1 MRLCKINLLLFSII
15 LLCSVRS
22 LSQTAVTSLHG
33 AVVDPGGAAT
43 PQADVTLTNRESGF
57 TQTRKSNAE
66 GEYSFQQIPPGK
78 YTVTVSAVGFAPQ
91 VRQVELLVNQTGRLD
106 INLAIQA
113 TSTSVE
119 VSAQTVTLNTSDATI
134 GTPFN
139 QAQIQALPFEGNN
152 VLDLLSLQGGVMF
165 LGRQSD
171 SQMDSDSRSGS
182 VNGARSDQNNY
193 TLDGL
198 DDNNQ
203 NKGYAFEGVLRSTRD
218 SVEEFRVVT
227 TNSNADSGRSSG
239 AQVALVTRGGTNSFH
254 GTAYE
259 YHRPT
264 NMVANDWFNKHSE
277 LQNGEPNTP
286 GKFLRNTFGGSFGGP
301 VLKDKLFFF
310 LAYEGQRTAES
321 TQVIREVPT
330 AALRQGNVTYLASDG
345 TTKML
350 TPADIASMDP
360 NCSANG
366 TCPLGA
372 GINPAALAY
381 LSQLPLPNG
390 NALGDG
396 FNFGSYTFSSPSPQ
410 SLGTYIAKIDYN
422 LNAKQ
427 RLFVRG
433 NLQYDTSINAKQ
445 YPSSSPNSARYDN
458 SKGISAGHVWTV
470 SDMIVNNVRYG
481 FVRQGYADRGTTNQD
496 YVTFSNVDTFSSS
509 YLGTTYPSNI
519 INVPTHNAVDDVTW
533 VKGKHTIQTGAN
545 YRAIFNN
552 RTTDSTAHKYANVTS
567 NFLTV
572 GSIAGTGS
580 SLDPSAF
587 GLPAVDTSFKTAYNS
602 AISDVTGLITH
613 SVEFLNYGVSG
624 NSLSPL
630 PLGTLTTR
638 HYLSNE
644 FEYYLQ
650 DSWKVKPNLTLTFG
664 LRHSLLQVPYERNGQ
679 EVSPTT
685 SVQDW
690 FNTRGAQMLQGQT
703 YDPRIS
709 FGPAGRANG
718 KAGFWNMDKLDIAPR
733 FAFAYSPRF
742 SSGLL
747 SKLVGQQANRTSI
760 RGGFG
765 MYYDHFGEGIM
776 NTFDSHG
783 SFGLSTQAENGVD
796 QHVDTAPRFSGAQSV
811 PTAIIPVATSAGTF
825 PVTPG
830 DSVAISYGL
839 DSKLHTPYAYGFDLA
854 ISRELSKGLI
864 VEAAYTGRLA
874 HRLLQQRDLAMPL
887 DLVDPKGGGDYFA
900 AATRMTKL
908 ANAGT
913 PVANVAANPYWE
925 HMFPGAAG
933 GGLSATQN
941 IYQTEFSHSHID
953 PVTNQVVWAPIVAG
967 NETAALYDLDIGISP
982 ADTTDPLYRY
992 FDPQYAS
999 FYAWSSIGTSSYH
1012 SMQLSL
1018 HRPMQKGVQFD
1029 FNYVFAKSS
1038 DLGSDTER
1046 GYNQQLFSSLI
1057 NSWNI
1062 RGNRGP
1068 SDFDVRHSVVGNA
1081 VVALPFGRGAA
1092 FASGVNRAMDA
1103 LIGGWT
1109 LSGLMHW
1116 TSGLPFST
1124 IDGLGWGTNWNNQS
1138 FNILTG
1144 PIATG
1149 GHNSN
1154 SGDPNVFKNQA
1165 AALANI
1171 RAPYPG
1177 ETGQRNIFRGDGYF
1191 SIDSGLSKVFRITER
1206 QDLKFSFE
1214 VFNVTNSVRFD
1225 PNSIANNPF
1234 GSASSFG
1241 NYSALLTRP
1250 RVVQLS
1256 LRYAF

>member
-1 MRLCKINLLLFSII
+1 MRLRKISLLLFSVI

-43 PQADVTLTNRESGF
+43 PQAEITLTNRDSGF
-57 TQTRKSNAE
+57 TQTRRSNAE

-239 AQVALVTRGGTNSFH
+239 AQVALVTRSGANSFH

-310 LAYEGQRTAES
+310 LAFEGQRTAES

-345 TTKML
+345 TTKTL
-350 TPADIASMDP
+350 TPANIASMDP
-360 NCSANG
+360 GCSAAG
-366 TCPLGA
+366 TCPNGA
-372 GINPAALAY
+372 GINQAALAY

-396 FNFGSYTFSSPSPQ
+396 FNFGSYAFSSPSPQ
-410 SLGTYIAKIDYN
+410 SLATYIAKIDYN

-433 NLQYDTSINAKQ
+433 NLQYDTTINAKQ
-445 YPSSSPNSARYDN
+445 YPTSLPNSARYDN

-470 SDMIVNNVRYG
+470 SDTVVNNVRYG
-481 FVRQGYADRGTTNQD
+481 FVRQGYADRGTTNHD
-496 YVTFSNVDTFSSS
+496 YVTFANVDTFSAGVN
-509 YLGTTYPSNI
+509 GTIYPSSI
-519 INVPTHNAVDDVTW
+519 INVPTHNAVDDITW
-533 VKGKHTIQTGAN
+533 VKGKHTIQGGIN

-552 RTTDSTAHKYANVTS
+552 RTTDSTAYKSASVHFD
-567 NFLTV
+567 FLTV

-580 SLDPSAF
+580 SLDPGAF
-587 GLPAVDTSFKTAYNS
+587 GFPTVDASFKTAYNS
-602 AISDVTGLITH
+602 AIADATGLITH
-613 SVEFLNYGVSG
+613 AVEFLNFGVSG
-624 NSLSPL
+624 NNLNPL
-630 PLGTLTTR
+630 PSGAFTTR

-650 DSWKVKPNLTLTFG
+650 DSWKVKSNLTLTFG
-664 LRHSLLQVPYERNGQ
+664 FRHSLLQVPYERNGQ
-679 EVSPTT
+679 EVSPTA

-690 FNTRGAQMLQGQT
+690 FNTRGAQMVQGQT

-709 FGPAGRANG
+709 FAPAGRANG
-718 KAGFWNMDKLDIAPR
+718 KAGLWNMDKLDLAPR
-733 FAFAYSPRF
+733 FAFAYSPNYGDGF
-742 SSGLL
+742 LGHLL
-747 SKLVGQQANRTSI
+747 GHQANQTSI

-796 QHVDTAPRFSGAQSV
+796 QHVDTAPRFTGPQDV
-811 PTAIIPVATSAGTF
+811 PTSIIPVASSSGAF

-839 DSKLHTPYAYGFDLA
+839 DSKLHTPYSYGFDLA
-854 ISRELSKGLI
+854 ISRQLPKGLI

-874 HRLLQQRDLAMPL
+874 HRLLQQRDLGMPL

-900 AATRMTKL
+900 AATQMTKL

-913 PVANVAANPYWE
+913 SVANVPTNPYWE
-925 HMFPGAAG
+925 HMFPGAAA

-941 IYQTEFSHSHID
+941 IYQTEFSHFDS
-953 PVTNQVVWAPIVAG
+953 VTGIWSPIVSG
-967 NETAALYDLDIGISP
+967 NETAALYDLDLGFSP
-982 ADTTDPLYRY
+982 ADSTDPTFRY

-1012 SMQLSL
+1012 GVQLSL
-1018 HRPMQKGVQFD
+1018 HHPMQRGVQFD
-1029 FNYVFAKSS
+1029 FNYVFSKSS

-1046 GYNQQLFSSLI
+1046 GYNQQIFGSLV

-1062 RGNRGP
+1062 QGNRGP
-1068 SDFDVRHSVVGNA
+1068 SDFDVRHSVVAN
-1081 VVALPFGRGAA
+1081 VMVALPFGRGATFFSSA
-1092 FASGVNRAMDA
+1092 NRAVDT

-1116 TSGLPFST
+1116 TSGLPFNT
-1124 IDGLGWGTNWNNQS
+1124 FDGLGWGTNWAIQS
-1138 FNILTG
+1138 FNVQTG
-1144 PIATG
+1144 PISSG
-1149 GHNSN
+1149 GHSSDAN
-1154 SGDPNVFKNQA
+1154 GDPNAFKNQA
-1165 AALANI
+1165 QALANL

-1191 SIDSGLSKVFRITER
+1191 SIDSGLSKIFRITER

-1225 PNSIANNPF
+1225 PASIANNPF

-1241 NYSALLTRP
+1241 NYSSLLTRP

>member
-1 MRLCKINLLLFSII
+1 MRFLKISSLLFAVA
-15 LLCSVRS
+15 LCCS
-22 LSQTAVTSLHG
+22 LVSYSQTAVTSLYGTVADPDG
-33 AVVDPGGAAT
+33 AVA
-43 PQADVTLTNRESGF
+43 PQVDVTIIDTASGF
-57 TQTRKSNAE
+57 TQTRKSNSE

-78 YTVTVSAVGFAPQ
+78 YKVTVKAAGFAQ
-91 VRQVELLVNQTGRLD
+91 QIRQVEVLVNQPAKLD
-106 INLAIQA
+106 VKLTLQSE
-113 TSTSVE
+113 STTVE
-119 VSAQTVTLNTSDATI
+119 VSAQAVTLNTSDATI

-152 VLDLLSLQGGVMF
+152 VLDLLSLQGGVLF

-171 SQMDSDSRSGS
+171 SKMDSDSRSGT

-254 GTAYE
+254 GSAYE

-277 LQNGEPNTP
+277 LQNGEPNVP

-301 VLKDKLFFF
+301 ILKDKLFFF
-310 LAYEGQRTAES
+310 LAYEGQRTSES

-330 AALRQGNVTYLASDG
+330 AALRAGNVTYLASDG
-345 TTKML
+345 TTKTL

-360 NCSANG
+360 GCTAAG
-366 TCPLGA
+366 TCPQGA
-372 GINPAALAY
+372 GIDPAALRF

-396 FNFGSYTFSSPSPQ
+396 FNFGSYAFSSPSPQ
-410 SLGTYIAKIDYN
+410 SLNTYIAKVDYN
-422 LNAKQ
+422 LSAKQ

-433 NLQYDTSINAKQ
+433 NLQKDTTINAKQ
-445 YPSSSPNSARYDN
+445 YPGSSPNSARYDN
-458 SKGISAGHVWTV
+458 SKGISAGHVWTI
-470 SDMIVNNVRYG
+470 SDTVVNNVRYG
-481 FVRQGYADRGTTNQD
+481 FVRQGYADRGTTNHD
-496 YVTFSNVDTFSSS
+496 YINFANVDTFTSGAD
-509 YLGTTYPSNI
+509 GTTYPSSI
-519 INVPTHNAVDDVTW
+519 INVPTHNVVDDVTW
-533 VKGKHTIQTGAN
+533 VKGKHTIQGGAN
-545 YRAIFNN
+545 YRLIFND
-552 RTTDSTAHKYANVTS
+552 RTTDSTAYKSANVTY

-580 SLDPSAF
+580 SLDPAAF
-587 GLPAVDTSFKTAYNS
+587 GFPAVDASFKQAYNS
-602 AISDVTGLITH
+602 AIADATGLITH
-613 SVEFLNYGVSG
+613 SIEFLNYGVNG
-624 NSLSPL
+624 NNLNAL
-630 PLGTLTTR
+630 PAGAFTAR

-664 LRHSLLQVPYERNGQ
+664 FRHSLLQVPYERNGQ

-690 FNTRGAQMLQGQT
+690 FNTRGADMLQGIT

-709 FGPAGRANG
+709 FAPAGRANG
-718 KAGFWNMDKLDIAPR
+718 KAGLWDMDKLDIAPR
-733 FAFAYSPRF
+733 FSFAYSPNFRDGF
-742 SSGLL
+742 LGR
-747 SKLVGQQANRTSI
+747 VFGRQGNQTSI

-765 MYYDHFGEGIM
+765 MYYDHFGEGTI
-776 NTFDSHG
+776 NTFDAHG

-796 QHVDTAPRFSGAQSV
+796 QHVDTAPRFTGPTDV
-811 PTAIIPVATSAGTF
+811 PTSIIPPVSASGSF

-830 DSVAISYGL
+830 DGVAISYGL
-839 DSKLHTPYAYGFDLA
+839 DNKLHTPYSYGLDFA
-854 ISRELSKGLI
+854 ISREISKGFI

-874 HRLLQQRDLAMPL
+874 HRLLQQRDLGMPL

-900 AATRMTKL
+900 AATALTKL
-908 ANAGT
+908 ANSGT
-913 PVANVAANPYWE
+913 PVSSVPTIKYWE
-925 HMFPGAAG
+925 DMFPGAAQ

-941 IYQTEFSHSHID
+941 IYQNEFSHFNSATGI
-953 PVTNQVVWAPIVAG
+953 WSPIVSG
-967 NETAALYDLDIGISP
+967 NETAALYDLDLGFSP
-982 ADTTDPLYRY
+982 ADSTDPQFRY

-1012 SMQLSL
+1012 GLQLSL
-1018 HRPMQKGVQFD
+1018 HHPMQKGVQFD
-1029 FNYVFAKSS
+1029 FNYVFSKSS

-1046 GYNQQLFSSLI
+1046 GYNQQVFGYI
-1057 NSWNI
+1057 VNSWNV

-1068 SDFDVRHSVVGNA
+1068 SDFDVRHSVVMNGILN
-1081 VVALPFGRGAA
+1081 LPFGRGAT
-1092 FASGVNRAMDA
+1092 FFSGANRAVDT
-1103 LIGGWT
+1103 LIGGWS

-1116 TSGLPFST
+1116 TSGLPFNT
-1124 IDGLGWGTNWNNQS
+1124 FDGLGWGTNWAIQS
-1138 FNILTG
+1138 FNVQTG
-1144 PIATG
+1144 PISSG
-1149 GHNSN
+1149 GHHSDAN
-1154 SGDPNVFKNQA
+1154 GDPNAFKDQA
-1165 AALANI
+1165 QALANL

-1191 SIDSGLSKVFRITER
+1191 SIDSGLSKVFRLSER
-1206 QDLKFSFE
+1206 QDLKFAFE
-1214 VFNVTNSVRFD
+1214 AFNVTNSVRFD
-1225 PNSIANNPF
+1225 PNSINNNPF
-1234 GSASSFG
+1234 GSPSSFG
-1241 NYSALLTRP
+1241 NYSSLLTRP

>member
-1 MRLCKINLLLFSII
+1 MKLFRISLLLLSVM
-15 LLCSVRS
+15 LLCSLRS
-22 LSQTAVTSLHG
+22 LSQTAVTSLYG
-33 AVVDPGGAAT
+33 TVEDPGGAVA
-43 PQADVTLTNRESGF
+43 PQVDVTIVDMASGF
-57 TQTRKSNAE
+57 TQTRKSNAD

-78 YTVTVSAVGFAPQ
+78 YKITVRAAGFAQ
-91 VRQVELLVNQTGRLD
+91 QIRQVELLVNQPVKLD
-106 INLAIQA
+106 VKLTLQSE
-113 TSTSVE
+113 STTVE

-165 LGRQSD
+165 LGRQTD

-239 AQVALVTRGGTNSFH
+239 AQVALVTRSGTNAFH

-259 YHRPT
+259 YNRPT

-277 LQNGEPNTP
+277 LANGEPNVP
-286 GKFLRNTFGGSFGGP
+286 GKLLRNTFGGSFGGP
-301 VLKDKLFFF
+301 ILKDRLFFF

-321 TQVIREVPT
+321 TQVTREVPT

-345 TTKML
+345 TTKTL
-350 TPADIASMDP
+350 TPTDIASMDP
-360 NCSANG
+360 GCSAAG
-366 TCPLGA
+366 TCPNGA
-372 GINPAALAY
+372 GVNAAALAY

-390 NALGDG
+390 NQLGDG

-410 SLGTYIAKIDYN
+410 SLTTYIAKIDYN

-433 NLQYDTSINAKQ
+433 NLQKDTTVNPKQ
-445 YPSSSPNSARYDN
+445 YPTSQPNSARYDN
-458 SKGISAGHVWTV
+458 SKGISAGHVWTI
-470 SDMIVNNVRYG
+470 SDTVVNNVRYG

-509 YLGTTYPSNI
+509 NLGTTYPSSI

-533 VKGKHTIQTGAN
+533 VKGKHTLQAGVN

-580 SLDPSAF
+580 SLDPGSF
-587 GLPAVDTSFKTAYNS
+587 GLPSVDTSFKTAYNS

-630 PLGTLTTR
+630 PSGTLTTR

-644 FEYYLQ
+644 LEYYLQ
-650 DSWKVKPNLTLTFG
+650 DSWKVRPNLTLTFG
-664 LRHSLLQVPYERNGQ
+664 LRHSLLQVPYERDGQ

-709 FGPAGRANG
+709 FGPAGSANG
-718 KAGFWNMDKLDIAPR
+718 KAGLWSMDKLDIAPR
-733 FAFAYSPRF
+733 FAFAYSPSFDR
-742 SSGLL
+742 GLL
-747 SKLVGQQANRTSI
+747 SKLVGSQAGRTSI

-796 QHVDTAPRFSGAQSV
+796 QHVDTAPRFSGPQSV

-900 AATRMTKL
+900 AATQMTKL

-913 PVANVAANPYWE
+913 PVAKVAANPYWE
-925 HMFPGAAG
+925 HMFPGAAT

-941 IYQTEFSHSHID
+941 IYQTEFSHFNSATGI
-953 PVTNQVVWAPIVAG
+953 WSPIVAG
-967 NETAALYDLDIGISP
+967 NETAALYDLDLGISP
-982 ADTTDPLYRY
+982 ADSTDPTFRY

-1012 SMQLSL
+1012 ALQLSL
-1018 HRPMQKGVQFD
+1018 HHPMQKGLQFD
-1029 FNYVFAKSS
+1029 FNYVFGKSS
-1038 DLGSDTER
+1038 DLGSDAER
-1046 GYNQQLFSSLI
+1046 GYNGQLFSSLI

-1092 FASGVNRAMDA
+1092 FLSGVNRAVDA

-1109 LSGLMHW
+1109 LSGLAHW

-1144 PIATG
+1144 PVVTG
-1149 GHNSN
+1149 GHNSDAN
-1154 SGDPNVFKNQA
+1154 GNPNVFNNQA
-1165 AALANI
+1165 QALANI

-1177 ETGQRNIFRGDGYF
+1177 ETGQRNILRGDGYF

-1206 QDLKFSFE
+1206 QNLKFSFE

-1234 GSASSFG
+1234 GSASTFG
-1241 NYSALLTRP
+1241 DYSALLTRP

>member
-1 MRLCKINLLLFSII
+1 MRLSRTTLLLSSVM
-15 LLCSVRS
+15 LVCSLGSR
-22 LSQTAVTSLHG
+22 SQTAVTSLHG
-33 AVVDPGGAAT
+33 TVVDPGGAVT
-43 PQADVTLTNRESGF
+43 PQADVTLTNRDSGF
-57 TQTRKSNAE
+57 SQTRKSNAE
-66 GEYSFQQIPPGK
+66 GEYNFQQIPPGK
-78 YTVTVSAVGFAPQ
+78 YTVTTTAAGFAPQ
-91 VRQVELLVNQTGRLD
+91 VTQVELLVNQTGRLD
-106 INLAIQA
+106 IHLNLQA
-113 TSTSVE
+113 ATTSIE
-119 VSAQTVTLNTSDATI
+119 VNAQTVTLNTSDATI

-139 QAQIQALPFEGNN
+139 QTQIRALPFEGNN
-152 VLDLLSLQGGVMF
+152 VLDLLSLQAGVMF

-171 SQMDSDSRSGS
+171 GQMDSDSRSGS

-239 AQVALVTRGGTNSFH
+239 AQVALVTRSGTNSFH
-254 GTAYE
+254 GSAYE

-277 LQNGEPNTP
+277 LQNGKPNTP

-321 TQVIREVPT
+321 TQVTREVPT
-330 AALRQGNVTYLASDG
+330 ASLRQGNVTYLASSG
-345 TTKML
+345 TFQTL
-350 TPADIASMDP
+350 TPANIATMDP

-366 TCPLGA
+366 TCPNGA
-372 GINPAALAY
+372 GVDQAALNY
-381 LSQLPLPNG
+381 LNQLPLPNG
-390 NALGDG
+390 NAVGDG
-396 FNFGSYTFSSPSPQ
+396 YNFGSYTFSSPSPQ
-410 SLGTYIAKIDYN
+410 SLNTYLAKMDYN

-433 NLQYDTSINAKQ
+433 NLQYDRTINAEQ
-445 YPSSSPNSARYDN
+445 YPGSPANSARIDN

-470 SDMIVNNVRYG
+470 SDTVVNNLRYG
-481 FVRQGYADRGTTNQD
+481 FVRQGYADRGTTHQD
-496 YVTFSNVDTFSSS
+496 YATFSNVDTLSAGVG
-509 YLGTTYPSNI
+509 GTTYPSSI
-519 INVPTHNAVDDVTW
+519 INVPTHNVVDDVTW
-533 VKGKHTIQTGAN
+533 VKGKHTVQLGAN
-545 YRAIFNN
+545 YRAILNN
-552 RTTDSTAHKYANVTS
+552 RTTDSTAHKFANVTYAY
-567 NFLTV
+567 LTV

-580 SLDPSAF
+580 SLDPVAF
-587 GLPAVDTSFKTAYNS
+587 GFPAVDASFKTAYNS
-602 AISDVTGLITH
+602 AIADATGLITH
-613 SVEFLNYGVSG
+613 AVEFLNYGVSG
-624 NSLSPL
+624 NNLSPL
-630 PLGTLTTR
+630 PAGSLTTR

-685 SVQDW
+685 SVKDW
-690 FNTRGAQMLQGQT
+690 FNTRGADMLQGQT
-703 YDPRIS
+703 YAPAIS
-709 FGPAGRANG
+709 FQPAGRANG
-718 KAGFWNMDKLDIAPR
+718 KAGLWNMDKLDIAPR
-733 FAFAYSPRF
+733 FAFAYSPKF
-742 SSGLL
+742 ASGFL
-747 SKLVGQQANRTSI
+747 SKLVGEKANLTSI

-776 NTFDSHG
+776 NTFDAHG

-796 QHVDTAPRFSGAQSV
+796 QHVDTAPRYTSQQDV
-811 PTAIIPVATSAGTF
+811 PTSIIPVPSSTGTF

-830 DSVAISYGL
+830 NGLAISYGL
-839 DSKLHTPYAYGFDLA
+839 DNKLHTPYAYGFDLA
-854 ISRELSKGLI
+854 ISRELPRGLL

-874 HRLLQQRDLAMPL
+874 HRLLQQLDLGMPL

-900 AATRMTKL
+900 AAKQMSKL

-913 PVANVAANPYWE
+913 PVTNVPVIPYWE
-925 HMFPGAAG
+925 HMFPGAAIPG
-933 GGLSATQN
+933 FSATQN
-941 IYQTEFSHSHID
+941 IYQTEFSHFSSA
-953 PVTNQVVWAPIVAG
+953 TGVWAPNFQG
-967 NETAALYDLDIGISP
+967 NETAALYDLDLGISP
-982 ADTTDPLYRY
+982 ADATDPTFRY
-992 FDPQYAS
+992 FDPQYSS

-1012 SMQLSL
+1012 ALQLSL
-1018 HRPMQKGVQFD
+1018 HRPMKHGLQFD
-1029 FNYVFAKSS
+1029 VNYVFAKSS
-1038 DLGSDTER
+1038 DIGSDAER
-1046 GYNQQLFSSLI
+1046 GYAGQLFSSLI
-1057 NSWNI
+1057 NSWNPK
-1062 RGNRGP
+1062 GNRGP
-1068 SDFDVRHSVVGNA
+1068 SDFDVRHSIVGNWI
-1081 VVALPFGRGAA
+1081 VALPFGRGAA
-1092 FASGVNRAMDA
+1092 FASGVNRALDT

-1109 LSGLMHW
+1109 LSGLVHW

-1124 IDGLGWGTNWNNQS
+1124 VDGLGWGTNWANQS
-1138 FNILTG
+1138 FNVLTG
-1144 PIATG
+1144 PVATG

-1154 SGDPNVFKNQA
+1154 AGDPNVFKNQA
-1165 AALANI
+1165 DALANI

-1206 QDLKFSFE
+1206 QDLQFAFE
-1214 VFNVTNSVRFD
+1214 VFNLTNSVRFD
-1225 PNSIANNPF
+1225 PNSINNNPF
-1234 GSASSFG
+1234 GSPSSFG
-1241 NYSALLTRP
+1241 NYSTLLTRP

>member
-1 MRLCKINLLLFSII
+1 MKLYRISFLLLSII
-15 LLCSVRS
+15 LCCS
-22 LSQTAVTSLHG
+22 LPAFSQTAVTSLYGTVADPDG
-33 AVVDPGGAAT
+33 AVA
-43 PQADVTLTNRESGF
+43 PQVDVTIIDTASGF

-78 YTVTVSAVGFAPQ
+78 YKVTVRASGFAQ
-91 VRQVELLVNQTGRLD
+91 QIRQVELLVNQPVKLD
-106 INLAIQA
+106 VKLTIESASA
-113 TSTSVE
+113 TVE

-239 AQVALVTRGGTNSFH
+239 AQVALVTRGGSNSFH

-259 YHRPT
+259 YNRPT

-277 LQNGEPNTP
+277 LKNGEPNVP

-301 VLKDKLFFF
+301 ILKDKLFFF

-321 TQVIREVPT
+321 TQVTRQVPT
-330 AALRQGNVTYLASDG
+330 ASLRQGNVTYLASDG
-345 TTKML
+345 STKTL

-366 TCPLGA
+366 TCPQGA

-390 NALGDG
+390 NQLGDG

-410 SLGTYIAKIDYN
+410 SLTTYIAKIDYN

-433 NLQYDTSINAKQ
+433 NLQKDTSVNAKQ
-445 YPSSSPNSARYDN
+445 YPSALPNSARYDN

-470 SDMIVNNVRYG
+470 SDTVVNNVRYG

-509 YLGTTYPSNI
+509 YTGTTYPSNI

-533 VKGKHTIQTGAN
+533 VKGKHTIQAGVN

-552 RTTDSTAHKYANVTS
+552 RSTDSTAHKYANVTS

-624 NSLSPL
+624 SSLSPL

-650 DSWKVKPNLTLTFG
+650 DSWKVKSNLTLTFG

-718 KAGFWNMDKLDIAPR
+718 KAGLWNMDKLDLAPR
-733 FAFAYSPRF
+733 FAFAYSPNF

-747 SKLVGQQANRTSI
+747 SKIVGQQANRTSI

-796 QHVDTAPRFSGAQSV
+796 QHVDTAPRFSGAQTV

-900 AATRMTKL
+900 AATQMSKL

-913 PVANVAANPYWE
+913 AVSNVAANPYWE
-925 HMFPGAAG
+925 HMFPGAVA

-941 IYQTEFSHSHID
+941 IYQTEFAHSHVD
-953 PVTNQVVWAPIVAG
+953 PVTNQVIWAPIVAG
-967 NETAALYDLDIGISP
+967 NETAALYDLDIGLSP

-999 FYAWSSIGTSSYH
+999 FYAWSSIGSSSYH
-1012 SMQLSL
+1012 SLQLSL
-1018 HRPMQKGVQFD
+1018 HHPMQKGVQFD
-1029 FNYVFAKSS
+1029 FNYVLAKSS

-1046 GYNQQLFSSLI
+1046 GYSGQLFSSLI

-1068 SDFDVRHSVVGNA
+1068 SDFDVRHSFVGNA

-1092 FASGVNRAMDA
+1092 FASGVNRAVDT

-1109 LSGLMHW
+1109 LSGLVHL

-1154 SGDPNVFKNQA
+1154 SGDPNVFKDQA
-1165 AALANI
+1165 VALANI
-1171 RAPYPG
+1171 RAPFPG
-1177 ETGQRNIFRGDGYF
+1177 ETGERNILRGDGYF